1 MRFVLALFV
10 VLVAA
15 GCSPQPEPF
24 ALVHSEEPVDGRDG
38 QCSLGWTLRGRL
50 VIDPNGGTALVVEEG
65 GNYYGDKTVGA
76 TSPVWWWPKF
86 TGRRVGN
93 EVEIVDPDGKV
104 VATTGQ
110 RYEIYLAY
118 PPAGPPFVVCGGE
131 ATPL

>member
-1 MRFVLALFV
+1 MRIVLALFV

-15 GCSPQPEPF
+15 ECSPQPAGEPF
-24 ALVHSEEPVDGRDG
+24 ALVHSEESVDRDI
-38 QCSLGWTLRGRL
+38 CSLGWTVTGRL
-50 VIDPNGGTALVVEEG
+50 VIDPNGGTAIVVEG
-65 GNYYGDKTVGA
+65 ANYGNGTVGD

-110 RYEIYLAY
+110 RYEINLAF
-118 PPAGPPFVVCGGE
+118 PPAGPPYVVCGFGD
-131 ATPL
+131 AVTPL